1 APWLSI
7 PSCSSRTSR
16 PRRSMSRSRPPCSRC
31 SKTCSSV
38 SGSRACSSATT
49 SPSSSCCRRTSSS
62 CSRDRS
68 SRRAVRGRCSTTR
81 RPSTHAGSSTLP
93 RSPTPPGSGLATSQR
108 PPASAVPGPHRRTHM
123 RIMTVYAHPADTITN
138 CGGTLAL
145 HADAGDEIVAVILTH
160 GGRIHPNVYAEEA
173 RKEDADPDL
182 LAADRAEIIENQKG
196 ELRRAAEIVGIGTI
210 EFLDHDDAI
219 SVVREDMVDEVAEMI
234 AKHRPDVIIADYPQN
249 PAVTNSAHTIA
260 TMTLIAALDRASQFL
275 TNIDGKEEVNVKQ
288 VFLGGLP
295 VLASDAL
302 STYGVRNDLFIDITS
317 VVGRKVAA
325 MDCFTSQGYD
335 GPF

>member
-1 APWLSI
+1 
-7 PSCSSRTSR
+7 
-16 PRRSMSRSRPPCSRC
+16 
-31 SKTCSSV
+31 
-38 SGSRACSSATT
+38 
-49 SPSSSCCRRTSSS
+49 
-62 CSRDRS
+62 
-68 SRRAVRGRCSTTR
+68 
-81 RPSTHAGSSTLP
+81 
-93 RSPTPPGSGLATSQR
+93 
-108 PPASAVPGPHRRTHM
+108 M

-173 RKEDADPDL
+173 RKEDADL
-182 LAADRAEIIENQKG
+182 KLIEADRAEIIENKKG
-196 ELRRAAEIVGIGTI
+196 ELRRAAEIIGIGTI

-219 SVVREDMVDEVAEMI
+219 STVQEELVDEVAELI

-260 TMTLIAALDRASQFL
+260 TMTLIAAMDRAAAFL
-275 TNIDGKEEVNVKQ
+275 KNLDGKEEVNVKQ

-295 VLASDAL
+295 VLVNDAL
-302 STYGVRNDLFIDITS
+302 STYGVRNDLLIDITS

-325 MDCFTSQGYD
+325 MDCFASQGYG
-335 GPF
+335 GPFARKLIEASNGEFGRWAGVALAEPYVRFRSETRSLLPVTDYAEAADPLTRHVSYSQFDVRREFPVS

>member
-1 APWLSI
+1 
-7 PSCSSRTSR
+7 
-16 PRRSMSRSRPPCSRC
+16 
-31 SKTCSSV
+31 
-38 SGSRACSSATT
+38 
-49 SPSSSCCRRTSSS
+49 
-62 CSRDRS
+62 
-68 SRRAVRGRCSTTR
+68 
-81 RPSTHAGSSTLP
+81 
-93 RSPTPPGSGLATSQR
+93 
-108 PPASAVPGPHRRTHM
+108 M

-160 GGRIHPNVYAEEA
+160 GGRIHPNVYAEEG
-173 RKEDADPDL
+173 RKEDADESL
-182 LAADRAEIIENQKG
+182 IAADRAEIIENKKG
-196 ELRRAAEIVGIGTI
+196 ELRRAADIIGIGTI

-219 SVVREDMVDEVAEMI
+219 SVVREDMVDQVAEMI

-275 TNIDGKEEVNVKQ
+275 KNLDGKDEVNVKQ

-302 STYGVRNDLFIDITS
+302 STYGVRNDLMIDISS
-317 VVGRKVAA
+317 VVGRKIAA
-325 MDCFTSQGYD
+325 MDCFVSQGYD
-335 GPF
+335 GPFARKLIEASNGEFGRSAGVALAEPYVRFRSETRALLPVTDYAEAADPLIRHISYSQFDVRREFPIK

>member
-1 APWLSI
+1 
-7 PSCSSRTSR
+7 
-16 PRRSMSRSRPPCSRC
+16 
-31 SKTCSSV
+31 
-38 SGSRACSSATT
+38 
-49 SPSSSCCRRTSSS
+49 
-62 CSRDRS
+62 
-68 SRRAVRGRCSTTR
+68 
-81 RPSTHAGSSTLP
+81 
-93 RSPTPPGSGLATSQR
+93 
-108 PPASAVPGPHRRTHM
+108 M

-182 LAADRAEIIENQKG
+182 LAADRAEIIENKKG

-234 AKHRPDVIIADYPQN
+234 AKHRPDAIIADYPQN

-335 GPF
+335 GPFARKLIEASNGEFGRSAGVALAEPYVRFRGETRSLLPLTDYAEAADPLTRHVSYSQFDVRRAFPLA

>member
-1 APWLSI
+1 
-7 PSCSSRTSR
+7 
-16 PRRSMSRSRPPCSRC
+16 
-31 SKTCSSV
+31 
-38 SGSRACSSATT
+38 
-49 SPSSSCCRRTSSS
+49 
-62 CSRDRS
+62 
-68 SRRAVRGRCSTTR
+68 
-81 RPSTHAGSSTLP
+81 
-93 RSPTPPGSGLATSQR
+93 
-108 PPASAVPGPHRRTHM
+108 M

-182 LAADRAEIIENQKG
+182 LAADRAEIIENKKG

-335 GPF
+335 GPFARKLIEASNGEFGRSAGVALAEPYVRFRGETRSLLPLTDYAEAADPLTRHVSYSQFDVRRAFPLA